1 MQVNNLQ
8 LEPQHISDSAFDQMV
23 AQGFRPITQQRNS
36 RRVREAARLYSD
48 VLGGKVDPF
57 LLQQAMRPTHEV
69 YAHHLNAEYPGIF
82 GDNFRAK
89 GLREAMSTT
98 DYQALFVDVIDR
110 QYYGWYNDW
119 PIELYPIVKR
129 HTCMDFRLV
138 KRYLYDGMVTPW
150 TAIDSGAPA
159 PMTSLTGPVPQGGSV
174 AQTAST
180 AAVTYQPKA
189 YKAGASITWQAGV
202 NDDLGIF
209 RDVPKRLA
217 IEGNRGTAKL
227 ISGFFWDANGPNAS
241 LYTTGAGSY
250 GNIIN
255 QANGASANNPALDA
269 QGLQDGFSVL
279 MNMKDDTGNPI
290 MAMGNATIYLV
301 HSLTEWV
308 TVQNLMNTL
317 TSNISVT
324 GGTQSASN
332 FPAYQLV
339 INNWMKAKVVPIA
352 DPYLSTIAT
361 NHPHSWALVVDPGS
375 VNRPS
380 VEFGQ
385 LRGFETPQIYQR
397 VPNIQR
403 LGGGV
408 EVTMGQYDTLTNDLQ
423 IIGVQ
428 GGTQID
434 GRATVASN
442 ASGS

>member
-1 MQVNNLQ
+1 MPVTNFQ
-8 LEPQHISDSAFDQMV
+8 PQEQISDSAFDEMI
-23 AQGFRPITQQRNS
+23 ASGFRPISRQKNS
-36 RRVREAARLYSD
+36 RRIREAARLYAD
-48 VLGGKVDPF
+48 VLEGRVEPF
-57 LLQQAMRPTHEV
+57 LLKQAIKPTDELFV
-69 YAHHLNAEYPGIF
+69 YHLNQKYPGIF
-82 GDNFRAK
+82 GDNFK
-89 GLREAMSTT
+89 MQGLREAMSTT

-119 PIELYPIVKR
+119 PIETYPLVKR
-129 HTCMDFRLV
+129 HTCMDFRVV

-150 TAIDSGAPA
+150 TAVDSGAPA
-159 PMTSLTGPVPQGGSV
+159 PMTSLTGPVPQGGSN

-227 ISGFFWDANGPNAS
+227 ITQFFFDSNGPNAS
-241 LYTTGAGSY
+241 LYTTGSGTY

-255 QANGASANNPALDA
+255 QANGASTNNPPLDA
-269 QGLQDGFSVL
+269 QGLQDAFTVL

-290 MAMGNATIYLV
+290 MVMGNATIYLV
-301 HSLTEWV
+301 HALTEWV

-324 GGTQSASN
+324 GGTQTSAT
-332 FPAYQLV
+332 FPAYQLT

-352 DPYLSTIAT
+352 DPYLSIVAT
-361 NHPHSWALVVDPGS
+361 AHPHSWALVVDPGS
-375 VNRPS
+375 VNRPA

-434 GRATVASN
+434 GRSTVASN